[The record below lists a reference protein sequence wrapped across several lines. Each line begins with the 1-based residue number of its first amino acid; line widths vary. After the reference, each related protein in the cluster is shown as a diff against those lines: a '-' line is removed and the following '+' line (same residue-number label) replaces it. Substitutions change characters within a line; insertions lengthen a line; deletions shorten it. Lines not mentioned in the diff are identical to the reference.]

1 MKKIIQAV
9 AIAAALAAPVASFA
23 QSNNGPVTRAEVR
36 HQLIQV
42 ERAGYNPARND
53 PSYPSDIQAA
63 ERRAGAGNGAYSAG
77 GVESGSSQGGYAV
90 APSAPAQKSMF
101 SHR

>member
-9 AIAAALAAPVASFA
+9 AIAAALAAPIASFA
-23 QSNNGPVTRAEVR
+23 QSNGSVTRAEVR
-36 HQLIQV
+36 HQLVQV

-53 PSYPSDIQAA
+53 PSYPNDIQAA
-63 ERRAGAGNGAYSAG
+63 EKRANAGSVANSAG
-77 GVESGSSQGGYAV
+77 GVEFGSSQGGHAV
-90 APSAPAQKSMF
+90 APSASAEQSMF

>member
-23 QSNNGPVTRAEVR
+23 QSNGAVTRAEVR
-36 HQLIQV
+36 HQLVQV

-53 PSYPSDIQAA
+53 PSYPNDIQAA
-63 ERRAGAGNGAYSAG
+63 ERRAGVNNVANSAG
-77 GVESGSSQGGYAV
+77 GVESGSSQGGYAA
-90 APSAPAQKSMF
+90 APSATAQASMF